1 MDESEIERQEGRIA
15 ELERQ
20 LDEERQKNK
29 ESQTMYTNLAN
40 RIEALGEAFKAHQE
54 EEETS
59 EEKPTSD
66 LE

>member
-1 MDESEIERQEGRIA
+1 VDESEIERQEGRIA

-40 RIEALGEAFKAHQE
+40 RIEALG
-54 EEETS
+54 
-59 EEKPTSD
+59 
-66 LE
+66 